1 MTSGERR
8 LAERL
13 EQKLDDDYLLWYDVP
28 IGPRHLHPD
37 FVVMHPRRGILI
49 LEVKDWSPKT
59 IQHADKHSWQVF
71 IDGMLKTQ
79 PNPAEQARQYAHAV
93 ADALKRDPQLVHAE
107 GKYQGGLRF
116 PWAWTLF
123 AMLSWAAALAAPA
136 QARLP
141 GAGALR

>member
-1 MTSGERR
+1 MATLIPSLSTCASRMTSGERR

-13 EQKLDDDYLLWYDVP
+13 EQKLDADYLLWYDVP
-28 IGPRHLHPD
+28 IGPKHLHPD

-59 IQHADKHSWQVF
+59 IQQANKQSWQVF

-93 ADALKRDPQLVHAE
+93 VDALKRDPQLVHAD
-107 GKYQGGLRF
+107 GK
-116 PWAWTLF
+116 
-123 AMLSWAAALAAPA
+123 
-136 QARLP
+136 
-141 GAGALR
+141 